1 MKISVTNNYEDR
13 NSPLHREAIGR
24 ALENYK

>member
-13 NSPLHREAIGR
+13 KQPLHREAVGR